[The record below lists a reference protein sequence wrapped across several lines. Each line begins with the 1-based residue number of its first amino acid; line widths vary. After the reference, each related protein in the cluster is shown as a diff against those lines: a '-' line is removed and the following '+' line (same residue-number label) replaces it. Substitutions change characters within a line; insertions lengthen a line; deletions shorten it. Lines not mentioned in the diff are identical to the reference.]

1 LRATRQAGKTE
12 KNTNS
17 KLFLNFG
24 FNFDLLLKV
33 HYSYF
38 TFPFFVFFVWLV
50 WLKLRLMMKKEEE
63 VGGGVVQVLLSERS
77 G

>member
-1 LRATRQAGKTE
+1 
-12 KNTNS
+12 
-17 KLFLNFG
+17 
-24 FNFDLLLKV
+24 
-33 HYSYF
+33 
-38 TFPFFVFFVWLV
+38 VFFVWLV